1 MPKCFMV
8 YKKLKKKNT
17 QLVKLG
23 LTVAD
28 EVNQIEARF

>member
-1 MPKCFMV
+1 MLKCFMV
-8 YKKLKKKNT
+8 YKKLKKNT

-28 EVNQIEARF
+28 DVNQIEARF